1 MLENVRLT
9 TLPNGTRII
18 TSPQPEA
25 ESAAVGIW
33 IGVGGRYE
41 PAALTGAS
49 HFIEHM
55 LFKGTR
61 RRSAREISQAI
72 EGRGGY
78 LNAYTQEDGT
88 CYYARLPHEYWHEA
102 LDVLA
107 DMYLEPRLTTADL
120 ARERDVIIEELR
132 MYRDQP
138 QHVVQEQFTE
148 AVWPGH
154 PLGRPLAGTEQSLA
168 AMTRERLDAFRR
180 AHYIPDSTVFAFS
193 GRITHEACVK
203 HVAEL
208 VGSRPTVKRPSPK
221 VFSARLPQERMRLV
235 RREIEQV
242 HAVIGFR
249 IFGRHDP
256 RRFALRMLNGALG
269 ENMSSRLF
277 QIVREKHGLAY
288 SVQSS
293 YQLLNDTGAVM
304 VSAGLDRK
312 RADQALRLIAG
323 EIDRIRRKPIGSA
336 ELRRTRDYLLGS
348 FRLGLE
354 GTSSQMTWAGEGLL
368 QYDKFISPE
377 VVIARLKAITV
388 DDVQRVAQQVFDRRR
403 LTLALVVPQDHP
415 MNEVHW
421 LQTLALI

>member
-1 MLENVRLT
+1 MLDQVRLT

-18 TSPQPEA
+18 TSPQPDA

-41 PAALTGAS
+41 SAALTGAS

-61 RRSAREISQAI
+61 RRSARAISQAI

-88 CYYARLPHEYWHEA
+88 CYYARLPHEFWHEA

-107 DMYLEPRLTTADL
+107 DMYLEPRLTPADL

-154 PLGRPLAGTEQSLA
+154 ALGRPLAGTERSLK
-168 AMTRERLDAFRR
+168 AMTRDRLDAFRR
-180 AHYIPDSTVFAFS
+180 AHYTPAATVFAFA
-193 GRITHEACVK
+193 GRITHDACVEQ
-203 HVAEL
+203 VTRL
-208 VGSRPTVKRPSPK
+208 VGQRPAGRSPTPK
-221 VFSARLPQERMRLV
+221 AFPARLPQERIRLV

-249 IFGRHDP
+249 TFGRHDP
-256 RRFALRMLNGALG
+256 RRFALRVLNGALG

-293 YQLLNDTGAVM
+293 YQLLGDTGAVT
-304 VSAGLDRK
+304 VSAGLDRA
-312 RADQALRLIAG
+312 RADQALRLVAS
-323 EIDRIRRKPIGSA
+323 EIDRIRRKPMGPA

-354 GTSSQMTWAGEGLL
+354 GASSQMTWAGEGLL
-368 QYDKFISPE
+368 QYGKFISPDA
-377 VVIARLKAITV
+377 VIAKLKAITA
-388 DDVQRVAQQVFDRRR
+388 DDVQCVAQQILDPRR
-403 LTLALVVPQDHP
+403 LTVALVVPQDHP
-415 MNEVHW
+415 LDEAGW
-421 LQTLALI
+421 LKTLALI